1 MRKLGRKVLIGPTYV
16 ICPINSLSG
25 RRSALGASIC
35 ARTIILSSVHRKP
48 KQKQKRT
55 QQRQHVSRPLPRFII
70 ALQLRNDS
78 RTTLFQDIA
87 PHRFEAVSDAL

>member
-1 MRKLGRKVLIGPTYV
+1 MRKLGRKVLIRRTYV

-35 ARTIILSSVHRKP
+35 ARTIILSSVYRKP

-55 QQRQHVSRPLPRFII
+55 QQRQYVPRPLPRSII
-70 ALQLRNDS
+70 ALQFRNDS
-78 RTTLFQDIA
+78 RTALFQDIA
-87 PHRFEAVSDAL
+87 PHRLEAVGDAL